1 MDYNF
6 KVESLPK
13 KGETI
18 PAQGFTTSPGGKG
31 ANQAAS
37 IARLGGEVLMIGAVG
52 DDANGSILKASM
64 EEIGVVTALNT
75 VKIPTGNASITIDRN
90 GDNTIIVYHGANF
103 DIDISWVKKYTD
115 EIREAAFMILQL
127 EIPLGTVV
135 DCITL
140 ANKLNTKVILNPAP
154 AKELP
159 DKIYPMVDIIT
170 PNETELSALT
180 DIKVENLEDVS
191 RAAHELLEKGV
202 KNIVVTLGEHG
213 CFYKNSK
220 EELFIKSFKV
230 KAVDTTAAGDAF
242 NGALAVALGEGK
254 PIKDAL
260 KFSNAV
266 GALTTLKLGAQRSLP
281 SRQDVQNFISKNIS

>member
-1 MDYNF
+1 M
-6 KVESLPK
+6 
-13 KGETI
+13 
-18 PAQGFTTSPGGKG
+18 
-31 ANQAAS
+31 
-37 IARLGGEVLMIGAVG
+37 
-52 DDANGSILKASM
+52 
-64 EEIGVVTALNT
+64 
-75 VKIPTGNASITIDRN
+75 
-90 GDNTIIVYHGANF
+90 
-103 DIDISWVKKYTD
+103 
-115 EIREAAFMILQL
+115 
-127 EIPLGTVV
+127 

-202 KNIVVTLGEHG
+202 KNIVVTLGELV

-230 KAVDTTAAGDAF
+230 KAVDTTAAEMH
-242 NGALAVALGEGK
+242 LMELGSGISEENL
-254 PIKDAL
+254 KDAL
-260 KFSNAV
+260 N
-266 GALTTLKLGAQRSLP
+266 LLML
-281 SRQDVQNFISKNIS
+281 